1 MSKMFEKIKMYYG
14 SGLWNEIRVRN
25 MVIKEIIT
33 AEEFEQIVGKK
44 FEE

>member
-1 MSKMFEKIKMYYG
+1 MFEKIKRYYN
-14 SGLWNEIRVRN
+14 SGLWDENRVRN

-33 AEEFEQIVGKK
+33 EEEFEKIIGTK